1 MTFAGSADEAID
13 LVNRKDFDAIVV
25 DLWMPGKGG
34 FELLEAL
41 ADGER
46 SREVP
51 VIMLTGGCPPPQ
63 YNAAGTAANSQKL
76 KRRALEHG
84 AVDLLHKPV
93 HVEDLLARIDSL
105 LRLKSYQ
112 DQLRSLNAQLDA
124 KVKERTQSLEHAR
137 LDIIWRLA
145 KAGEYRNEETGDHV
159 IRVGCYSRILGERMG
174 MPHEAISA
182 LFLASPLHDI
192 GKIGVPD
199 QILLKT
205 GPLDPDERHTME
217 RHSVIGSEILLQE
230 PKGMMEFLRWTGSP
244 SRYKATECPLRGPA
258 ATGEGPPA
266 AMNCGGDPYVPQ
278 VNPLLEAAASIALS
292 HHERW
297 DGGGYPMG
305 LAGKEIP
312 IESRVVGLADTF
324 DALCSVRPYKPAY
337 GLGKAVEIM
346 RHESGRHF
354 DPEIH
359 NAFESAVEEFVSV
372 QKRFSDSVCQVV

>member
-1 MTFAGSADEAID
+1 MWRGDWSMTFAGSADEAID
-13 LVNRKDFDAIVV
+13 LIRRQDFDTIVV

-34 FELLEAL
+34 FELLDAL
-41 ADGER
+41 SQSQR

-51 VIMLTGGCPPPQ
+51 VLMLTGAGPPPQ
-63 YNAAGTAANSQKL
+63 YHAAGTPANSQKL

-93 HVEDLLARIDSL
+93 DVEDLLARIDSL
-105 LRLKSYQ
+105 LRLKSCQ
-112 DQLRSLNAQLDA
+112 DELRNLNAQLDA

-174 MPHEAISA
+174 MPREAVGT

-205 GPLDPDERHTME
+205 GSLDPDERHTME

-230 PKGMMEFLRWTGSP
+230 PKGMAEFLRW
-244 SRYKATECPLRGPA
+244 LRGHGLQAAINCALETSPG
-258 ATGEGPPA
+258 ATG
-266 AMNCGGDPYVPQ
+266 YLPQ
-278 VNPLLEAAASIALS
+278 SNPLLEAAASIALS

-305 LAGKEIP
+305 LAGQEIP
-312 IESRVVGLADTF
+312 IESRIVGLSDTF

-337 GLGKAVEIM
+337 SVDKAMEIM

-354 DPEIH
+354 DPGVH
-359 NAFESAVEEFVSV
+359 SAFESAVEELVSV
-372 QKRFSDSVCQVV
+372 QRRFSDSVCPVA